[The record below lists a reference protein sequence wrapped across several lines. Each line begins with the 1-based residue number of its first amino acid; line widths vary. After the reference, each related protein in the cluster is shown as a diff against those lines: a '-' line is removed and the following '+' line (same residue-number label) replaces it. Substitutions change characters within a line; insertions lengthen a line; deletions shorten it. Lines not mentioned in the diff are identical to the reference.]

1 MSWAGCRHRRRA
13 GTRPARAR
21 RRRRCAQLLS
31 PGVPGARALAVACY
45 IQCFIPMF
53 SCSALKSRGI
63 HSGACQVATLDVM
76 RTLVRCGLTH
86 PELRPV
92 ATSAAWV
99 GVQAIQAWVDAGEP
113 LNLLSIA
120 GKPCGE
126 GGCRDTGGDWWR

>member
-1 MSWAGCRHRRRA
+1 M
-13 GTRPARAR
+13 
-21 RRRRCAQLLS
+21 
-31 PGVPGARALAVACY
+31 
-45 IQCFIPMF
+45 
-53 SCSALKSRGI
+53 
-63 HSGACQVATLDVM
+63 ATLDVM
-76 RTLVRCGLTH
+76 RTLVRCGLAR

-126 GGCRDTGGDWWR
+126 GGCRDTSGDWWR